1 MRLGM
6 KSFMKEY
13 LEIQLTQR
21 VKCIDC
27 AIHFHK
33 APSVTMTTLRP
44 CFFGLKFPLI
54 CLSLFCSSLTTI
66 NWMKNSSFEV
76 RVKYMYVF
84 RQKWDENV

>member
-1 MRLGM
+1 MTPDAAGYEKLYE
-6 KSFMKEY
+6 EY

-33 APSVTMTTLRP
+33 ASSVTMTTLLP
-44 CFFGLKFPLI
+44 CFFGLRFPMI

-66 NWMKNSSFEV
+66 S
-76 RVKYMYVF
+76 
-84 RQKWDENV
+84 